1 MCKSILNTIK
11 KREILNCNCP
21 ILTCLIL
28 CEFLDMISGVSILNT
43 TRCNSTMKE
52 LLEFSKNI
60 QYSNQDENYI
70 RFLMTQKDSKNR
82 TAFQIASD
90 NNFLE
95 VLQNPEI
102 GTIIGKMWNGEI
114 SYNGKIS

>member
-1 MCKSILNTIK
+1 
-11 KREILNCNCP
+11 
-21 ILTCLIL
+21 
-28 CEFLDMISGVSILNT
+28 MISGVSILNT

-60 QYSNQDENYI
+60 QYSNQDESYI

-90 NNFLE
+90 NNFLD

-114 SYNGKIS
+114 SHNGIIILN